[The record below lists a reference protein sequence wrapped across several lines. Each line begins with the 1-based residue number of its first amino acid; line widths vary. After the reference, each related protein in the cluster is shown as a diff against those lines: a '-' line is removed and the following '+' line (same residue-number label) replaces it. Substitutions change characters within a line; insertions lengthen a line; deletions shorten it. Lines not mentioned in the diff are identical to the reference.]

1 MTKLLGEAWK
11 ALGEEDR
18 KQWDVAAEADKERY
32 LNECKEAGVEPEL
45 KEAAAPKEKKER
57 APKKDKAPKKKA
69 REEGEEEE
77 EEAGEEGTAKPAK
90 KKAKAEKAA
99 PTAEE
104 KAAKAE
110 KAAAKKTEKA
120 AAKKAAADEN
130 EEEESAE
137 EAAEAAAA
145 EAPKIK
151 KALSSYILFCAEERP
166 KLVEANPEAKSPEIM
181 SLMGVAWKALGA
193 EGQAKW
199 VAAALADKERYAAE
213 CEAAGVV
220 PGGAK
225 PKAEK
230 APAAAKADPADKAKE
245 DELKAQI
252 ESAKAEIAEHD
263 AKSAAMKQPKSH
275 KTALACYKKKQIPV
289 VAGANPDMAVE
300 QIQELMTDNF
310 EKLGAAE
317 KRPYDDEAEADLLR
331 YQTACEEHKAKK
343 DAALKLKADT
353 KRKLDRL
360 KKVTYAGQLAASPDR
375 GGGGASSS
383 SAAGPPAGAAR
394 SR

>member
-1 MTKLLGEAWK
+1 M
-11 ALGEEDR
+11 
-18 KQWDVAAEADKERY
+18 
-32 LNECKEAGVEPEL
+32 
-45 KEAAAPKEKKER
+45 
-57 APKKDKAPKKKA
+57 
-69 REEGEEEE
+69 
-77 EEAGEEGTAKPAK
+77 
-90 KKAKAEKAA
+90 
-99 PTAEE
+99 
-104 KAAKAE
+104 
-110 KAAAKKTEKA
+110 
-120 AAKKAAADEN
+120 
-130 EEEESAE
+130 
-137 EAAEAAAA
+137 
-145 EAPKIK
+145 
-151 KALSSYILFCAEERP
+151 
-166 KLVEANPEAKSPEIM
+166 VEANPEAKGKEIM
-181 SLMGVAWKALGA
+181 ALLGAAWKALG

-199 VAAALADKERYAAE
+199 VAAAVQDKERYTAE

-230 APAAAKADPADKAKE
+230 GPAAAKADPADKAKE

-252 ESAKAEIAEHD
+252 ESAKAEIEEHD

-317 KRPYDDEAEADLLR
+317 KRPYDDEAQADLLR

-360 KKVTYAGQLAASPDR
+360 EKELKDERARTKEARAVATAANKAAKEEKAASKKEKDAEKKAKGEEKVAKAEKAAVKKAAKEAK
-375 GGGGASSS
+375 GGKKAAEGSEEAAEGSEEAAEDMEVEEASGE
-383 SAAGPPAGAAR
+383 AADVEAA
-394 SR
+394 SEEAVAEEAAEEEEGSDAEVEEEEEK

>member
-1 MTKLLGEAWK
+1 M
-11 ALGEEDR
+11 
-18 KQWDVAAEADKERY
+18 KQWEVAATADKERY

-57 APKKDKAPKKKA
+57 APKKDKAPKKKE
-69 REEGEEEE
+69 REEGAEEDEDE

-104 KAAKAE
+104 KAE
-110 KAAAKKTEKA
+110 KAAT
-120 AAKKAAADEN
+120 KKAAADEN
-130 EEEESAE
+130 EEEE
-137 EAAEAAAA
+137 AAEAAA

-151 KALSSYILFCAEERP
+151 KALSSYILFCGEERP
-166 KLVEANPEAKSPEIM
+166 KLVEAKAETKDMM
-181 SLMGVAWKALGA
+181 SLLGVAWKALGT

-199 VAAALADKERYAAE
+199 VAAAVQDKERYAAE

-230 APAAAKADPADKAKE
+230 APAAAKTDAADKAKE
-245 DELKAQI
+245 DELKAEI

-275 KTALACYKKKQIPV
+275 KTALACYKKKQIPI

-317 KRPYDDEAEADLLR
+317 KRPYDDEAQADLLR

-353 KRKLDRL
+353 KRKLD
-360 KKVTYAGQLAASPDR
+360 
-375 GGGGASSS
+375 
-383 SAAGPPAGAAR
+383 
-394 SR
+394 